1 MLKMPSTIVKISLM
15 RLIMGSVNV
24 ILVTS
29 GLKASSKSV
38 FAHNAMPKNFKENYF
53 FFNVK

>member
-1 MLKMPSTIVKISLM
+1 MPSTIVKISLM

-38 FAHNAMPKNFKENYF
+38 FAHNAIPKNFKENYLF
-53 FFNVK
+53 FKC